1 MKFNLSKKNLYGIK
15 TSHTNNLVSHVLLR
29 TFGLGSEQG
38 GDSSTGK
45 GSTDTVTASLSELV
59 NYGRVL
65 LAETTRVQSNVTS
78 ITFQPLVATKRDIR
92 ESKSTEN
99 ESSQAGVEHDE
110 QRIVDE
116 LE

>member
-1 MKFNLSKKNLYGIK
+1 MEFNLSKKNLYGIK

-45 GSTDTVTASLSELV
+45 GSTDAVTASLSELV

-65 LAETTRVQSNVTS
+65 LAET
-78 ITFQPLVATKRDIR
+78 
-92 ESKSTEN
+92 
-99 ESSQAGVEHDE
+99 AGVEEDGLVIAFEPAHAPE
-110 QRIVDE
+110 ALLGRGENAKGRQGSMGLGEHHIE
-116 LE
+116 LV